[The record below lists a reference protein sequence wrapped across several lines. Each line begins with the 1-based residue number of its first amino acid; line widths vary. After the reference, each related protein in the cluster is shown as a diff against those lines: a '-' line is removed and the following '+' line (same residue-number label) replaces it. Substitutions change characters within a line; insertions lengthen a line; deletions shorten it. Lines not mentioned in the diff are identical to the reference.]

1 MKIINSKTLETGRE
15 KWVSFY
21 PGFSHIDFRYSTGNY
36 YDMRHYILLNLG
48 FGSLYI
54 YLPFDSGHH
63 GPEVP
68 QYGFYY
74 YERALWFSMGK
85 KTKSIDMPYSY
96 QWVRTSYLLD
106 TNEWLH
112 QTKANRK
119 EDFFL
124 REDLWQETHPYI
136 YTLKDGTIQ
145 NRIATIK
152 IEECEWRWK
161 ALKLLGFPKKISRV
175 IDVKFNDE
183 VGERT
188 GSWKGGCLGC
198 NYKILQN
205 ESPLQCLRRM
215 ESERTF

>member
-21 PGFSHIDFRYSTGNY
+21 PGFSHIDFRYSTGNCHNV
-36 YDMRHYILLNLG
+36 RHYILLNLG

-63 GPEVP
+63 GSEVP

-74 YERALWFSMGK
+74 YEGALWLLMGK

-96 QWVRTSYLLD
+96 QWVRTSYLLN
-106 TNEWLH
+106 TNKWLH

-152 IEECEWRWK
+152 IEEREWRWK